1 MSVTPQHSQC
11 SITTDCHGIS
21 QDALANLSATIDTT
35 LDQLSAAWPDKNALI
50 KESLIVVAL
59 LTLFCGMEK

>member
-1 MSVTPQHSQC
+1 M
-11 SITTDCHGIS
+11 S
-21 QDALANLSATIDTT
+21 QDASLVNLSATIDTT

-59 LTLFCGMEK
+59 LTLLCGMEKRNAGIENAR